1 MCNRERISMMRRWKE
16 MLINEDAN
24 ANRAKI
30 ECLSYAIKQ
39 CDKNESQREVN
50 YMTVIRFNGTLAV
63 SRNKI
68 DYLELLENKCT
79 NEYNIILN
87 YAGGKSTIIYKSDS
101 EDTAKFMFQMYASL
115 TASEAN
121 GVVSIT
127 NSDLEW
133 FNNLM
138 QRYYKELDASTKL
151 TDINA
156 VFKKAELVDKYNTLI
171 SEFISEKVC

>member
-1 MCNRERISMMRRWKE
+1 
-16 MLINEDAN
+16 
-24 ANRAKI
+24 
-30 ECLSYAIKQ
+30 
-39 CDKNESQREVN
+39 
-50 YMTVIRFNGTLAV
+50 MTVIKFNDTLAV

-79 NEYNIILN
+79 NEYSIILN
-87 YAGGKSTIIYKSDS
+87 YADGKSTIIHRSDS

-115 TASEAN
+115 IALEAN

-138 QRYYKELDASTKL
+138 QRYYKELDAFTML

-156 VFKKAELVDKYNTLI
+156 VFKKAELVDKYNI
-171 SEFISEKVC
+171 SISDFISEKIC